1 MYETGL
7 QPRLQVL
14 LGLPSMC
21 DTLKLHNMSTVR
33 ATNHSPQAELW
44 SGLPQVAE
52 VPALFQRVTR
62 SPGSITSLL
71 EKQQKMATIISRQQ
85 ELGPVFRQVWPTTHG
100 HKLLLQQESHT
111 EHFVHLPSSAST
123 FSLKQPNRKICGSS
137 ALLKYWQCFNNVLPK
152 SSGM

>member
-33 ATNHSPQAELW
+33 ATNHGPQAELW

-52 VPALFQRVTR
+52 VPALIQRVTR

-71 EKQQKMATIISRQQ
+71 EKQQKMATIIPRQQ
-85 ELGPVFRQVWPTTHG
+85 EQFSDKFGP
-100 HKLLLQQESHT
+100 LHT
-111 EHFVHLPSSAST
+111 VTNCSYNRKATPSIFVHLPSAAST